1 MRGRRALGPPGAIP
15 LSSPRPAHAP
25 GARGIETFGC
35 QLSSTVDVALQ
46 QFAQERR
53 RYVCFIDRNDEQTCM
68 CGVRVLEEVPGAPRV
83 DGTAHATARSRQA
96 AGRTGT
102 HRALSHRALRGA
114 QASPACGGRTRC

>member
-1 MRGRRALGPPGAIP
+1 MRHTARGEARCSSHLPPP
-15 LSSPRPAHAP
+15 PSP

-53 RYVCFIDRNDEQTCM
+53 RYVCFIDRSDEQACM

-83 DGTAHATARSRQA
+83 DGASRTPRRPRRAAPLTRRAR
-96 AGRTGT
+96 G
-102 HRALSHRALRGA
+102 L
-114 QASPACGGRTRC
+114 QASRACGGRTRC